1 MSKQVDTY
9 ESVKA
14 EFLRRC
20 RKLLVNDGRNDP
32 HYMYKRT
39 LQIKLR
45 DRGLL
50 VDLCGAELRILV
62 FPGAL
67 VYSTENPM
75 DRSRDYYP
83 VGEFI
88 EATVL
93 PLLREYMLL
102 DDLGGV

>member
-1 MSKQVDTY
+1 MSKQLDIY
-9 ESVKA
+9 ESVKT

-20 RKLLVNDGRNDP
+20 RRLLASDGRNDLF
-32 HYMYKRT
+32 YSGKRE
-39 LQIKLR
+39 LKVKID
-45 DRGLL
+45 DR
-50 VDLCGAELRILV
+50 ELTIRLYGSELNIMV

-67 VYSTENPM
+67 VYSTQNPM

-93 PLLREYMLL
+93 PPLRRHMLL